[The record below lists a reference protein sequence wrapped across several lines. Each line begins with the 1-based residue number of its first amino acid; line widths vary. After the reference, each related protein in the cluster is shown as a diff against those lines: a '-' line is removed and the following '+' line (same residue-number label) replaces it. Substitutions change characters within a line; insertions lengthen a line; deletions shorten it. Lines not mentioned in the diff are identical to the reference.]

1 VADEQPK
8 RPFMVWNGE
17 KISDPALLPPH
28 LRPLLEDLDGDG
40 IPDLAQQ
47 GPGQRP
53 IIYNDKLY
61 RNLDEVPPELRAEV
75 EAAMAEAEGANTGVP
90 VETTTVRIRQ
100 SPGSDAPTEIEVGGH
115 SYTSIDQVPAE
126 HRALVERAMNAVP
139 ALPPEIEIN
148 GRRHTSIDEV
158 PEEYRALVRQ
168 ALTSSPG
175 LAAGPATVPA
185 SGAGQKLCGRSA
197 AEAPRPQG
205 ATRAHSGPMQPRSNA
220 AAGDGSAAQ
229 SLSRRRPR
237 RVNLPATMLPFL

>member
-1 VADEQPK
+1 
-8 RPFMVWNGE
+8 MVWNGQE
-17 KISDPALLPPH
+17 ISDPALLPPH

-47 GPGQRP
+47 GPVQRP

-75 EAAMAEAEGANTGVP
+75 EAAIAEAEGASTSAP

-148 GRRHTSIDEV
+148 GRRYASIDEV
-158 PEEYRALVRQ
+158 PVEYRALVRR
-168 ALTSSPG
+168 AMESSPG

-185 SGAGQKLCGRSA
+185 ATSRPGESA
-197 AEAPRPQG
+197 LPDPFSLPPSEPRP
-205 ATRAHSGPMQPRSNA
+205 AHGISPWWLLLA
-220 AAGDGSAAQ
+220 AMGMA
-229 SLSRRRPR
+229 LVVYLCLR
-237 RVNLPATMLPFL
+237 